1 MGQYEPDDSRDVTLN
16 DGHEPGGIKRT
27 GPRESETRQQDQD
40 DGTDQQQEQQQ
51 GQGAQ
56 PGDQQQALDAQVGGA
71 RPEYDQY
78 EVNQPGNINAQA
90 EQAQPGYGNARDEE
104 GHMEKEAAKGAEAG
118 KEADKGKVKPG
129 ETSSRPD
136 ERAEADANRPLGKD

>member
-1 MGQYEPDDSRDVTLN
+1 MA
-16 DGHEPGGIKRT
+16 
-27 GPRESETRQQDQD
+27 QQNR
-40 DGTDQQQEQQQ
+40 QQEQQQ

-56 PGDQQQALDAQVGGA
+56 PGDQQQALDAQVGGP

-78 EVNQPGNINAQA
+78 EVNQAGNINAQA

-104 GHMEKEAAKGAEAG
+104 GHMEDEAAKDG
-118 KEADKGKVKPG
+118 KDTAKPG
-129 ETSSRPD
+129 ETSLRPD